1 MIYKNNYNNM
11 SKPDLIKLWERVGF
25 PKGWLN
31 QDQTISCLD
40 WIGCFDKKTGH
51 PIFRLDGQYVP
62 ARIVIFESCHGP
74 VDPGKFVFSNCGNKH
89 CVNPHHLIQEYYF
102 RRQVIAR
109 GNAKDPS
116 DKRKKLKEDIK
127 ETHILRAFN
136 GIKTGRAKTVSDVG
150 KFLNINDDLAKEFL
164 LNDGWQFINK
174 YYTKDQL
181 DMLRAKIG
189 II

>member
-1 MIYKNNYNNM
+1 MIYRNNFKNL
-11 SKPDLIKLWERVGF
+11 SKEILIKLWSRVDF

-31 QDQTISCLD
+31 QDQTKTCLSWNGRND
-40 WIGCFDKKTGH
+40 PKNGR
-51 PIFRLDGQYVP
+51 PLFRLYREYEP

-89 CVNPHHLIQEYYF
+89 CVNPHHLIQDYYF
-102 RRQVIAR
+102 RRQVNAR

-116 DKRKKLKEDIK
+116 DKRRKLKKTIREKDI
-127 ETHILRAFN
+127 LSAFN
-136 GIKTGRAKTVSDVG
+136 SINRNRAKTIADVG
-150 KFLNINDDLAKEFL
+150 RFLNIDDDLVVEFL
-164 LNDGWQFINK
+164 NHDHWKFINQ

-189 II
+189 TI